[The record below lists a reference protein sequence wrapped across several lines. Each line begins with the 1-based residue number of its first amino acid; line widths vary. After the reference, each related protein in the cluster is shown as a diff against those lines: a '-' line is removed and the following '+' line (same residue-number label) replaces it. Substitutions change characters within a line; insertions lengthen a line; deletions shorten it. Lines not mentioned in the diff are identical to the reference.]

1 MEITTV
7 LLLVLVPLL
16 VWRIYSRL
24 KRTLGRQHSQLWR
37 HWAAAIAF
45 PLMIGTL
52 AIGARQDLLALSCLG
67 AGTIAGVWLG
77 IWGIKLTRF
86 ENTDK
91 GHFYTPNRH
100 LGVAVPMLFIAR
112 LLYRGLELYLI
123 SRQAIPASAQD
134 FTTSPLTVLVFG
146 LLAGYYSAYGWGLVR
161 WRQPTVKPGA
171 N

>member
-7 LLLVLVPLL
+7 LLLVLIPLL

-24 KRTLGRQHSQLWR
+24 QRALGRQHSQLWR
-37 HWAAAIAF
+37 HCVAAIVF
-45 PLMIGTL
+45 PLLIGTL
-52 AIGARQDLLALSCLG
+52 AIAVRLDLLALSCLG

-86 ENTDK
+86 EDTNK
-91 GHFYTPNRH
+91 GYFFTPNRH

-123 SRQAIPASAQD
+123 RRDAIPASAQD

-146 LLAGYYSAYGWGLVR
+146 LLAAYYAAYGWGLVR
-161 WRQPTVKPGA
+161 WRQLAVKA
-171 N
+171 RAD